1 MSLLCKFRGF
11 KPVATSQNHI
21 SIKLKPLS
29 EMTKFQEA
37 IALYTSFMSE
47 KLQRTDFDESVLVGL
62 AEMLGVSIYDADAS
76 LVACS
81 DKNELKRV
89 KELFLIRELKLADS
103 PELDASIKVVCGK
116 MGTAN
121 RKKYRVVFYYLLLE
135 EFNSLHLFGTKKAT
149 KTTTT
154 TAKTIVAPKATT
166 TTAKTIAAPKTTTT
180 VKTVAAP
187 KATTTTAKTV
197 AAPKATTTT
206 VKTVAAPKATTTTS
220 TKRTITVSALSAQ
233 AAETV
238 TLANAP
244 VASQTLKLVITEDM
258 AFNEKVLVYKTLI
271 VSYLNFP
278 DMDDELLANLTNTA
292 GGTATINIK
301 SASERTNI
309 KENFLKGRLGLLDDA
324 DLDGAIDIVNARMG
338 NTPKYRPVFYYLL
351 TKHLGREWV
360 ITAPNEAVM
369 Y

>member
-1 MSLLCKFRGF
+1 
-11 KPVATSQNHI
+11 
-21 SIKLKPLS
+21 
-29 EMTKFQEA
+29 MTKFQEA

-47 KLQRTDFDESVLVGL
+47 KLKRTDFDEPVLVGL
-62 AEMLGVSIYDADAS
+62 AEMLGVSIFDADAS

-89 KELFLIRELKLADS
+89 KELFLLRDLKLTDS
-103 PELDASIKVVCGK
+103 PALDASIKTVCGK

-135 EFNSLHLFGTKKAT
+135 EFNLLHLFAAKKAT
-149 KTTTT
+149 KTTT
-154 TAKTIVAPKATT
+154 
-166 TTAKTIAAPKTTTT
+166 
-180 VKTVAAP
+180 KTVAAP
-187 KATTTTAKTV
+187 KTI
-197 AAPKATTTT
+197 
-206 VKTVAAPKATTTTS
+206 TTTS

-244 VASQTLKLVITEDM
+244 VADQTLKLVITEDM
-258 AFNEKVLVYKTLI
+258 AFNEKVQVYKTLI

-278 DMDDELLANLTNTA
+278 HMEDELLANLTNTA

-309 KENFLKGRLGLLDDA
+309 KENFLKGRLGLLEDT
-324 DLDGAIDIVNARMG
+324 DLDGAIDVVNARMG
-338 NTPKYRPVFYYLL
+338 NIPKYRPVFYYLL

-360 ITAPNEAVM
+360 ITAPNEAVL

>member
-1 MSLLCKFRGF
+1 
-11 KPVATSQNHI
+11 
-21 SIKLKPLS
+21 
-29 EMTKFQEA
+29 MTKFQEA

-47 KLQRTDFDESVLVGL
+47 KLNRTDIDESVLVGL
-62 AEMLGVSIYDADAS
+62 AEMLGVSIFDADAS

-89 KELFLIRELKLADS
+89 KELFLIRDLKMADS
-103 PELDASIKVVCGK
+103 PQLDASIKVVCGK

-135 EFNSLHLFGTKKAT
+135 EFGLTSLYSAKKTT
-149 KTTTT
+149 KTAAKTTGKT
-154 TAKTIVAPKATT
+154 TAKTVETKTEKTT
-166 TTAKTIAAPKTTTT
+166 AAPKTT
-180 VKTVAAP
+180 
-187 KATTTTAKTV
+187 ATT
-197 AAPKATTTT
+197 
-206 VKTVAAPKATTTTS
+206 

-238 TLANAP
+238 SQANAP
-244 VASQTLKLVITEDM
+244 VAAQTLKLVISDDM
-258 AFNEKVLVYKTLI
+258 GFNEKVDVYKTLI

-278 DMDDELLANLTNTA
+278 DMQEDLLANLTNTVEGA
-292 GGTATINIK
+292 ATVNVK
-301 SASERTNI
+301 SASERKNI
-309 KENFLKGRLGLLDDA
+309 KENFLKGRLGLMEDT
-324 DLDGAIDIVNARMG
+324 DLDGAIDVVNTRMG

-360 ITAPNEAVM
+360 ITEPNTAVM

>member
-1 MSLLCKFRGF
+1 
-11 KPVATSQNHI
+11 
-21 SIKLKPLS
+21 
-29 EMTKFQEA
+29 MTKFQEA

-47 KLQRTDFDESVLVGL
+47 KLKRTDFDESVLVGL

-89 KELFLIRELKLADS
+89 KELFLIRDLNLADS
-103 PELDASIKVVCGK
+103 PELDASIKTVCGK

-121 RKKYRVVFYYLLLE
+121 RKKFRVVFYYLLLE
-135 EFNSLHLFGTKKAT
+135 EFNLLHLFAAKKAT
-149 KTTTT
+149 ETTT
-154 TAKTIVAPKATT
+154 KTVV
-166 TTAKTIAAPKTTTT
+166 AAPKTTTT
-180 VKTVAAP
+180 TTKKTV
-187 KATTTTAKTV
+187 
-197 AAPKATTTT
+197 
-206 VKTVAAPKATTTTS
+206 
-220 TKRTITVSALSAQ
+220 TVSALSAQ

-244 VASQTLKLVITEDM
+244 VADQTLKLVITEDM
-258 AFNEKVLVYKTLI
+258 AFNEKVEVYKTLI
-271 VSYLNFP
+271 ISYLNFP
-278 DMDDELLANLTNTA
+278 DMDNELLANLTNTA
-292 GGTATINIK
+292 GGSATINIK

-309 KENFLKGRLGLLDDA
+309 KENFLKGRLGLMEDT
-324 DLDGAIDIVNARMG
+324 DLDGAIEVVNARMG
-338 NTPKYRPVFYYLL
+338 STPKYRPVFYYLL

>member
-1 MSLLCKFRGF
+1 
-11 KPVATSQNHI
+11 
-21 SIKLKPLS
+21 
-29 EMTKFQEA
+29 MTKFQEA

-47 KLQRTDFDESVLVGL
+47 KLTRTDFDASVLVGL

-89 KELFLIRELKLADS
+89 KELFLIRDLKLADS
-103 PELDASIKVVCGK
+103 PALDASIKVVCGK

-121 RKKYRVVFYYLLLE
+121 RKKFRVVFYYLLLE
-135 EFNSLHLFGTKKAT
+135 EFNLLHLFAAKKAT
-149 KTTTT
+149 ETTT
-154 TAKTIVAPKATT
+154 KTVV
-166 TTAKTIAAPKTTTT
+166 APKTTTT
-180 VKTVAAP
+180 TTKKTV
-187 KATTTTAKTV
+187 
-197 AAPKATTTT
+197 
-206 VKTVAAPKATTTTS
+206 
-220 TKRTITVSALSAQ
+220 TVSALSAQ

-244 VASQTLKLVITEDM
+244 VADQTLKLVITEDM
-258 AFNEKVLVYKTLI
+258 AFNEKVDVYKTLI

-278 DMDDELLANLTNTA
+278 DMDNELLANLTNTA

-309 KENFLKGRLGLLDDA
+309 KENFLKGRLGLMEDT
-324 DLDGAIDIVNARMG
+324 DLDGAIDVVNTRMG
-338 NTPKYRPVFYYLL
+338 STPKYRPVFYYLL

>member
-1 MSLLCKFRGF
+1 VSLLCKFRGI
-11 KPVATSQNHI
+11 KPVATSQNYI

-29 EMTKFQEA
+29 KMTKFQEA

-47 KLQRTDFDESVLVGL
+47 KLKRTDFDESVLTGL

-89 KELFLIRELKLADS
+89 KELFLIRDLKMADS
-103 PELDASIKVVCGK
+103 PQLDASIKTVCGK

-121 RKKYRVVFYYLLLE
+121 RKKFRVVFYYLLLE
-135 EFNSLHLFGTKKAT
+135 EFNLLHLFTAKKAT
-149 KTTTT
+149 KTTT
-154 TAKTIVAPKATT
+154 KTV
-166 TTAKTIAAPKTTTT
+166 AAPKTTTT
-180 VKTVAAP
+180 
-187 KATTTTAKTV
+187 
-197 AAPKATTTT
+197 
-206 VKTVAAPKATTTTS
+206 
-220 TKRTITVSALSAQ
+220 KRTVTVSALSAQ

-244 VASQTLKLVITEDM
+244 KADQTLKLVITEDM
-258 AFNEKVLVYKTLI
+258 AFNEKVQVYKTLI

-292 GGTATINIK
+292 GGTATVNIK

-309 KENFLKGRLGLLDDA
+309 KENFLKGRLGLTEDSELDS
-324 DLDGAIDIVNARMG
+324 AIDVVNARMG
-338 NTPKYRPVFYYLL
+338 STPKYRPVFYYLL
-351 TKHLGREWV
+351 TKHMGREWV
-360 ITAPNEAVM
+360 ITAPNEAVL

>member
-1 MSLLCKFRGF
+1 
-11 KPVATSQNHI
+11 
-21 SIKLKPLS
+21 
-29 EMTKFQEA
+29 MTKFQEA

-47 KLQRTDFDESVLVGL
+47 KLNRTDVDASVLVGL
-62 AEMLGVSIYDADAS
+62 AEMLGVSIFDADAS

-89 KELFLIRELKLADS
+89 KELFLIRDLKMADS
-103 PELDASIKVVCGK
+103 PQLDASIKVVCGK

-135 EFNSLHLFGTKKAT
+135 EFGLTSLYSAKKTT
-149 KTTTT
+149 KTAAKTTGKT
-154 TAKTIVAPKATT
+154 TAKTVETKTEKTT
-166 TTAKTIAAPKTTTT
+166 AAPKTT
-180 VKTVAAP
+180 
-187 KATTTTAKTV
+187 ATT
-197 AAPKATTTT
+197 
-206 VKTVAAPKATTTTS
+206 

-238 TLANAP
+238 SQANAP
-244 VASQTLKLVITEDM
+244 VAAQTLKLVISDDM
-258 AFNEKVLVYKTLI
+258 GFNEKVDVYKTLI

-278 DMDDELLANLTNTA
+278 DMQEDLLANLTNTVEGA
-292 GGTATINIK
+292 ATVNVK
-301 SASERTNI
+301 SASERKNI
-309 KENFLKGRLGLLDDA
+309 KENFLKGRLGLMEDT
-324 DLDGAIDIVNARMG
+324 DLDGAIDVVNTRMG

-360 ITAPNEAVM
+360 ITEPNTAVM

>member
-1 MSLLCKFRGF
+1 
-11 KPVATSQNHI
+11 
-21 SIKLKPLS
+21 
-29 EMTKFQEA
+29 MTKFQEA

-47 KLQRTDFDESVLVGL
+47 KLKRTDFDESVLVGL

-89 KELFLIRELKLADS
+89 KELFLIRDLKMADS
-103 PELDASIKVVCGK
+103 PALDASIKTVCGK

-135 EFNSLHLFGTKKAT
+135 EFNLLHLFAAKKAT
-149 KTTTT
+149 KTTTK
-154 TAKTIVAPKATT
+154 TATEKTVV
-166 TTAKTIAAPKTTTT
+166 APKTTTT
-180 VKTVAAP
+180 ATTKTVAAP
-187 KATTTTAKTV
+187 K
-197 AAPKATTTT
+197 
-206 VKTVAAPKATTTTS
+206 TTTTS

-244 VASQTLKLVITEDM
+244 VADQTLKLVITEDM

-278 DMDDELLANLTNTA
+278 HMDDELLANLTNTA

-309 KENFLKGRLGLLDDA
+309 KENFLKGRLGLADDT
-324 DLDGAIDIVNARMG
+324 DLDGAIDVVNARMG

-360 ITAPNEAVM
+360 ITAPNEAVL

>member
-1 MSLLCKFRGF
+1 
-11 KPVATSQNHI
+11 
-21 SIKLKPLS
+21 
-29 EMTKFQEA
+29 MTKFQEA

-47 KLQRTDFDESVLVGL
+47 KLKRTDFDESVLVGL
-62 AEMLGVSIYDADAS
+62 AEMLGVSIFDADAS

-89 KELFLIRELKLADS
+89 KELFLIRDLKMADS
-103 PELDASIKVVCGK
+103 PALDASIKTVCGK

-135 EFNSLHLFGTKKAT
+135 EFNLLHLFAAKKAT
-149 KTTTT
+149 KT
-154 TAKTIVAPKATT
+154 AT
-166 TTAKTIAAPKTTTT
+166 KTTT
-180 VKTVAAP
+180 KTVAAP
-187 KATTTTAKTV
+187 K
-197 AAPKATTTT
+197 
-206 VKTVAAPKATTTTS
+206 TTTTS

-278 DMDDELLANLTNTA
+278 DMNDALLENLTNTA

-309 KENFLKGRLGLLDDA
+309 KENFLKGRLGLFEDT
-324 DLDGAIDIVNARMG
+324 DLDGAIDVVNARMG

-360 ITAPNEAVM
+360 ITAPNEAVL